1 MPSNRV
7 KIIVRCEDRQRRSFI
22 YRFLVAKGINRHD
35 INIENSPG
43 GKGAATQWVLER
55 YPIEVQAL
63 RSGPPASEGLI
74 SIIDADNCEVED
86 RKRQHDDALKQ
97 AAQRSRMKNE
107 KIAIVVPKRNTET
120 WINHFLRAHGND
132 APVNEHD
139 NYPKLS
145 GRESAC
151 APAAEEFARRCP
163 NGLLADHLPSLR
175 DGCAELQRVIA

>member
-7 KIIVRCEDRQRRSFI
+7 KIIVRCEDRQQRSFI

-74 SIIDADNCEVED
+74 SIIDADNY

-107 KIAIVVPKRNTET
+107 KLP
-120 WINHFLRAHGND
+120 L
-132 APVNEHD
+132 
-139 NYPKLS
+139 LS
-145 GRESAC
+145 QSE
-151 APAAEEFARRCP
+151 
-163 NGLLADHLPSLR
+163 
-175 DGCAELQRVIA
+175 I